1 VLWIVAVYD
10 GAGSC
15 WVGLYVCWA
24 THSAAAQDQ
33 KGVQRDV
40 LDSDSF
46 VSLSMNLSV
55 AII

>member
-1 VLWIVAVYD
+1 MLWIVAVYD